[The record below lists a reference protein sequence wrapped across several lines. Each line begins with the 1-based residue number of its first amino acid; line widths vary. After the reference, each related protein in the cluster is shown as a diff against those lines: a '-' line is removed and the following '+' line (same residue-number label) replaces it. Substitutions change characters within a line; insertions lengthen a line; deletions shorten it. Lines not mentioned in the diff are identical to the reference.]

1 MGVRFVDNVLSEDH
15 AANLADRTRASA
27 SAFAG
32 DAKTQAQEWAGQ
44 ATGVAQH
51 AYGQTRDQVRE
62 AATVV
67 ARSVEQQ
74 PLIALLIA
82 GFVCGV
88 VGFLLARR

>member
-1 MGVRFVDNVLSEDH
+1 MDNAPSEDH
-15 AANLADRTRASA
+15 AANLADRTKASA
-27 SAFAG
+27 SAFAD
-32 DAKTQAQEWAGQ
+32 DAKTQAEELAGH
-44 ATGVAQH
+44 ATVAAQH
-51 AYGQTRDQVRE
+51 AYGQARDQVRE

-82 GFVCGV
+82 GFVCGA

>member
-1 MGVRFVDNVLSEDH
+1 MDSEDH
-15 AANLADRTRASA
+15 AANLADRTRAST
-27 SAFAG
+27 SAFADG
-32 DAKTQAQEWAGQ
+32 AKAQAEDLAGQ
-44 ATGVAQH
+44 ATVAAQH
-51 AYGQTRDQVRE
+51 AYGQARDQVRE

-82 GFVCGV
+82 GFVCGA

>member
-1 MGVRFVDNVLSEDH
+1 MDNAVSEDVCH
-15 AANLADRTRASA
+15 KPCGPDKSFRQC
-27 SAFAG
+27 FAG
-32 DAKTQAQEWAGQ
+32 DAKTQVEALAGQ
-44 ATGVAQH
+44 AATAAEH
-51 AYGQTRDQVRE
+51 AYGHARDQARE

-82 GFVCGV
+82 GFVCGA

>member
-1 MGVRFVDNVLSEDH
+1 MDNTLDNNT
-15 AANLADRTRASA
+15 ANLADRAKATAGA
-27 SAFAG
+27 MAG
-32 DAKTQAQEWAGQ
+32 DAKTQIEGLAGQ
-44 ATGVAQH
+44 ASEVAEH
-51 AYGQTRDQVRE
+51 AYGQARDKARQ

-82 GFVCGV
+82 GLVCGA

>member
-1 MGVRFVDNVLSEDH
+1 MDNAVSEDV
-15 AANLADRTRASA
+15 ATNLSDRTK
-27 SAFAG
+27 AFAG
-32 DAKTQAQEWAGQ
+32 DAKTQVEHLAGQ
-44 ATGVAQH
+44 AATAAGH
-51 AYGQTRDQVRE
+51 AYGHARDQARE

-82 GFVCGV
+82 GFICGT

>member
-1 MGVRFVDNVLSEDH
+1 MDNAPSEDH
-15 AANLADRTRASA
+15 AANLADRTKASA
-27 SAFAG
+27 SAFAD
-32 DAKTQAQEWAGQ
+32 DAKTQAEELAGQ
-44 ATGVAQH
+44 ATAAAQH
-51 AYGQTRDQVRE
+51 AYGQARDQVRE

-82 GFVCGV
+82 GFVCGA

>member
-1 MGVRFVDNVLSEDH
+1 MDSENH
-15 AANLADRTRASA
+15 AANLADRAKASA
-27 SAFAG
+27 SAFAD
-32 DAKTQAQEWAGQ
+32 DAKTQGEELAGQ
-44 ATGVAQH
+44 ATVAAQH
-51 AYGQTRDQVRE
+51 TYGQARDQVRE

-67 ARSVEQQ
+67 AGSVEQQ